1 MIKKINN
8 SISEIKSN
16 LDTANSWLNAT
27 GEQTSDL
34 EDKITEITN

>member
-16 LDTANSWLNAT
+16 LDTTNSWLNAT
-27 GEQTSDL
+27 EQISDL
-34 EDKITEITN
+34 EEKIIEITS